1 MSFAGHAG
9 AEMDLYGKRRRLGI
23 SKGRRRMRNA
33 GGWSCKIRGFV
44 SARTGGTAGGKI
56 GGCGFASA
64 GMLGSISNKPNKFR
78 LGVPVRRCQVL
89 PGAAGCC
96 RVRSMELSILG
107 NATTA
112 VAQAP
117 GGGLEQQPA
126 CGRSGRA
133 GRMTSHHTQHA
144 ARSMAPACP
153 LPTCPVSE
161 LPAVRNL
168 NDCAAVSLLDSSS
181 LVPPPPPSHSIPL
194 HPPSSA
200 VGGGHQQPR
209 RPQHPGTPACDP
221 CSQHAVRSGIWPAA
235 SPI

>member
-1 MSFAGHAG
+1 LWLRKCRHARIH
-9 AEMDLYGKRRRLGI
+9 LKQTQQI
-23 SKGRRRMRNA
+23 SA
-33 GGWSCKIRGFV
+33 GGTCQTLPGA
-44 SARTGGTAGGKI
+44 AR
-56 GGCGFASA
+56 CC
-64 GMLGSISNKPNKFR
+64 R
-78 LGVPVRRCQVL
+78 VL
-89 PGAAGCC
+89 PGAVHGAVHFGQCHNSGC
-96 RVRSMELSILG
+96 
-107 NATTA
+107 
-112 VAQAP
+112 P
-117 GGGLEQQPA
+117 GSGWWFGAAARMRKEWT
-126 CGRSGRA
+126 GRSHDFP
-133 GRMTSHHTQHA
+133 SHTARSTQHG
-144 ARSMAPACP
+144 AC

-168 NDCAAVSLLDSSS
+168 NDCAALSLLDSSS